1 MITFKFDK
9 DILLLMQEGDTEEY
23 PSEWIPV
30 RLFGNLDDYGEQRSF
45 WIDYLDTQPW
55 VPKSSLYFLAKI
67 IQGKCPENKI
77 DWLKTFYKVE
87 LNRLVSRRTKEILSQ
102 KPVKRDSHARE
113 YTQILESRLTAL
125 EEIRATVS
133 MTEIV
138 AMVEKNAARY
148 NVSLNR

>member
-1 MITFKFDK
+1 MINFKFDK
-9 DILLLMQEGDTEEY
+9 DMLLLMQEGDTEEY

-67 IQGKCPENKI
+67 IQDKCPDNKI

-87 LNRLVSRRTKEILSQ
+87 LNRLVSRRMKEILSQ
-102 KPVKRDSHARE
+102 KPGKRKLNARA
-113 YTQILESRLTAL
+113 YIDILKSRLTSY
-125 EEIRATVS
+125 EEIQATVS
-133 MTEIV
+133 MAEIV